1 MEKNNKGF
9 SLIELIVVIAIMAI
23 LVGMLAP
30 QFIRYI
36 DRSRMSLD
44 IQNVALL
51 CRTVETFSADVN
63 TNQIKIPNES
73 TITISTVPTVVDVD
87 LDSLTQADIDSDP
100 ALYWQ
105 ASLAN
110 AGIYEYS
117 LRSSTW
123 FADGCTTVTITAK
136 ELNGMPTFEETDI
149 KESLSILNGDYIL
162 NE

>member
-1 MEKNNKGF
+1 MKNNKGF
-9 SLIELIVVIAIMAI
+9 SLVELIVVIAIMAI

-51 CRTVETFSADVN
+51 CRTVEAFSADVN

-73 TITISTVPTVVDVD
+73 TITISNTATVVDVD
-87 LDSLTQADIDSDP
+87 LSALTQADIDADP

-110 AGIYEYS
+110 AGIQEYS

-123 FADGCTTVTITAK
+123 FADGCTTITITAK
-136 ELNGMPTFEETDI
+136 ELNGMPTFEETDV
-149 KESLSILNGDYIL
+149 KESLSILKGDYIL
-162 NE
+162 NN